1 MKKSIL
7 LLLIVF
13 LITGCGGKKE
23 NVTVSNDDII
33 EEPQV
38 IEDVYHDDNP
48 IKIGLYMN
56 GKKISEYTTSF
67 VDDKDIASF
76 DVYFTS
82 EDDVGSSNT
91 KYNFNKYYNNYEN
104 IEKYK
109 IGFFVS
115 FDTKDKHY
123 EKVVLDPDVE
133 FALAPC
139 IYLYLYD
146 DVHQPDGAWYSHI
159 TKNEYDDETVFSSI
173 KLYMAEK
180 SSDITSDITVSVF
193 TYDDMDDFDENGYYR
208 GNSIHTAIIK
218 NG

>member
-1 MKKSIL
+1 MKKYIVL
-7 LLLIVF
+7 LLMAF
-13 LITGCGGKKE
+13 LLTGCGKKVE
-23 NVTVSNDDII
+23 NTII
-33 EEPQV
+33 EVDDQEDEPQKV
-38 IEDVYHDDNP
+38 VETYVDDNP
-48 IKIGLYMN
+48 IKVGLYMN
-56 GKKISEYTTSF
+56 GKKVSEYTNRF
-67 VDDKDIASF
+67 MDDKDIASF
-76 DVYFTS
+76 DVYFTDL
-82 EDDVGSSNT
+82 DDVGSSNT
-91 KYNFNKYYNNYEN
+91 KSNFKKYYNNYEN
-104 IEKYK
+104 IDNYK

-146 DVHQPDGAWYSHI
+146 DVHQSDGAWYSHI
-159 TKNEYDDETVFSSI
+159 TKNDYNDETVFSSI

-180 SSDITSDITVSVF
+180 SSEITSDITVSVF

>member
-1 MKKSIL
+1 MKRLIIL
-7 LLLIVF
+7 LMLVF
-13 LITGCGGKKE
+13 LVTGCSKKAE
-23 NVTVSNDDII
+23 NTITENNNHDEAQ
-33 EEPQV
+33 EEV
-38 IEDVYHDDNP
+38 VEVYKDDNP
-48 IKIGLYMN
+48 IKVGLYMK
-56 GKKISEYTTSF
+56 GKRVSEYTTSF

-76 DVYFTS
+76 DVYFTDL
-82 EDDVGSSNT
+82 DDVGSSNT
-91 KYNFNKYYNNYEN
+91 KYNFKKYYNDYEN

-115 FDTKDKHY
+115 FDTKDKHN
-123 EKVVLDPDVE
+123 EKVVIDPDVE

-159 TKNEYDDETVFSSI
+159 TKDNYNDETIFSSI

-180 SSDITSDITVSVF
+180 SSEVTSDITVSVF
-193 TYDDMDDFDENGYYR
+193 TYDDMNDFDKDGYYR
-208 GNSIHTAIIK
+208 GNSIHTVIIK